1 MSSEHPPQE
10 ATIDHRHVDWRRVR
24 RATYHLRQQFS
35 YEYPGP
41 IADLRQRLIVV
52 PNDTHGGQRL
62 IGFNVA
68 SEPVNA
74 EPLEERDAFGN
85 RVVRLQVDR
94 VEQAIA
100 FAVAIDVER
109 RTDDHPLVRE
119 HEAGVFLRE
128 TNLTEADGA
137 LRQAARGLASRLR
150 GSVEE
155 RATAIN
161 HWVHEHLRYERDLTG
176 VRTTA
181 AEAYALGGGVCQD
194 FAHVMLSVCRC
205 LGIAARYVSGHL
217 LGEGGTHAWVEV
229 LVPAADRNGGLV
241 ARAFDPTH
249 GRAAGLSYITVAT
262 GRDYRDVAPT
272 SGTFTAPYAGVL
284 RASKRAVVTSVEYMD
299 GAEGA
304 EETRGAA

>member
-1 MSSEHPPQE
+1 MSREHPPQD
-10 ATIDHRHVDWRRVR
+10 ASIDHRSVDWRRVR
-24 RATYHLRQQFS
+24 RATYHLRQRFS

-41 IADLRQRLIVV
+41 IADLRQQLIVV
-52 PNDTHGGQRL
+52 PNDAHGGQRL
-62 IGFNVA
+62 IGFEVA
-68 SEPVNA
+68 SEPA
-74 EPLEERDAFGN
+74 TARRLEERDPFGN

-100 FAVAIDVER
+100 FAVSLDVER
-109 RTDDHPLVRE
+109 HAADDPRVPAQMAGTYLRQTALTD
-119 HEAGVFLRE
+119 
-128 TNLTEADGA
+128 TDGA
-137 LRQAARGLASRLR
+137 LRQAARRLASRLR

-161 HWVHEHLRYERDLTG
+161 HWVHEQLRYERDLTG
-176 VRTTA
+176 IRTTA
-181 AEAYALGGGVCQD
+181 AEAFALGGGVCQD

-229 LVPAADRNGGLV
+229 LVPAPDGSGELV

-272 SGTFTAPYAGVL
+272 SGTFSASYSGVL
-284 RASKRAVVTSVEYMD
+284 RASKRAVITSVEYEDDEDQD
-299 GAEGA
+299 GEQ
-304 EETRGAA
+304 RGAA